1 MNKYTAVVILL
12 ASSISSVLAQSFEGK
27 ITYENTYTSNIP
39 NATSEQF
46 NQMMGTVQE
55 YYIKGSK
62 YKSITNGSV
71 SKMQLYVPSENK
83 LYSQLAVSD
92 TLLWSDGSSNPN
104 EPLSYEIKQDQAE
117 ILGYT
122 CDALIVDTKMGK
134 IIYYFSEKIK
144 LDPKLYEAHKYGNWA
159 LLTGQTKS
167 LPLKIEMETPQF
179 TLVSVATEIK
189 EMELDDSF
197 FDLPELPAKKS
208 PY

>member
-1 MNKYTAVVILL
+1 MRTTVLGIILACL
-12 ASSISSVLAQSFEGK
+12 TLPSMGQSFEGK
-27 ITYENTYTSNIP
+27 ITYQNTYISNIP

-55 YYIKGSK
+55 YYIKGNK
-62 YKSITNGSV
+62 YKSVTNGSV
-71 SKMQLYVPSENK
+71 SQMQLYVPSENR
-83 LYSQLAVSD
+83 LYAQLAVSD

-134 IIYYFSEKIK
+134 ITYYFSEKIK
-144 LDPKLYEAHKYGNWA
+144 LDPRLYEAHKYGNWA
-159 LLTGQTKS
+159 LMTGQTGS
-167 LPLKIEMETPQF
+167 LPLKIEIETLQF
-179 TLVSVATEIK
+179 TLVSVATEVK
-189 EMELDDSF
+189 KMELEDSF

>member
-117 ILGYT
+117 ILGY
-122 CDALIVDTKMGK
+122 
-134 IIYYFSEKIK
+134 
-144 LDPKLYEAHKYGNWA
+144 
-159 LLTGQTKS
+159 
-167 LPLKIEMETPQF
+167 
-179 TLVSVATEIK
+179 
-189 EMELDDSF
+189 
-197 FDLPELPAKKS
+197 
-208 PY
+208 